1 MTLEELSRNKLIRPT
16 PTSPREIQDLWQLVQ
31 RDLSSATI
39 AGLPLDWQFAIAY
52 HAVLQLATIVLRCE
66 GYRAASASHH
76 TVTFTAL
83 AAVAGQELGDLVE
96 YFQACRA
103 KRNIVEYDRAGE
115 ISQEEVAKLLAA
127 AGQFRKWVAHWT
139 KTKHPDLAPDV

>member
-1 MTLEELSRNKLIRPT
+1 MTLEELSRNELIRLT
-16 PTSPREIQDLWQLVQ
+16 PTSSREIHDLWKLVE
-31 RDLSSATI
+31 RDLSSATT

-66 GYRAASASHH
+66 GYRSASGPHH

-83 AAVAGQELGDLVE
+83 AAVAGEELGDLAE
-96 YFQACRA
+96 YFQACRT

-115 ISQEEVAKLLAA
+115 ISQEEVVKLLDAA
-127 AGQFRKWVAHWT
+127 RQFRKWAVGWI
-139 KTKHPDLAPDV
+139 KTKHPDLTPDA